1 MERRASSAAVADDRR
16 VVALPIR
23 RILLV
28 EDDLAVSTAIR
39 NQLERDGF
47 RVQSATDGSA
57 ALEAIGHEPPDLVV
71 LDLRL
76 PGFDGFDVLA
86 AVRRTSDVPIV
97 VVTGR
102 SDEHDRV
109 VGLEMGADDYV
120 VKPFSTRELL
130 ARIRC
135 VLRRARPGANRRKL
149 EFDGLVID
157 PTSREVVAD
166 GEVITTTSREF
177 DLLYFLASSPRQV
190 FDRSQ
195 LLCHVW
201 NSSPDWQDDATV
213 TEYIHRLRGK
223 IEANPHRPRWITTVW
238 GVGYRF
244 EPDP

>member
-1 MERRASSAAVADDRR
+1 MDGQASSAAVTDDRR
-16 VVALPIR
+16 VGALPIR

-28 EDDLAVSTAIR
+28 EDDVAVSNVIR

-57 ALEAIGHEPPDLVV
+57 ALEAIGLEPPDLVV

-86 AVRRTSDVPIV
+86 AVRRTSDVPVV

-135 VLRRARPGANRRKL
+135 VLRRARPGDNRRRL

-157 PTSREVVAD
+157 PTSREVVAH
-166 GEVITTTSREF
+166 GELTTTTSREF

-223 IEANPHRPRWITTVW
+223 IEADPHRPRWITTVW